1 MWFERKKEEKKAEK
15 PEEKHGFFDRFFQ
28 REKASEKEAETA
40 KITEAA
46 KIAEE
51 AEKAEA
57 AKIAEEA
64 EKAEAARIAEEAEK
78 AEAARIAKEAEK
90 AEAAKIAET
99 IIEPE
104 KKGFW
109 GKTWDVL
116 NRPIFTIDESWLGNL
131 QDRLSKTREEFV
143 QKVRRVVL
151 GHTRVDEDLL
161 QDLEEILLESDVGV
175 SVSEEVIDHLR
186 KKAKAAQL
194 SPEDI
199 PEEMG
204 NYLEGYL
211 GEGTPIRLER
221 GKFNVVMVVGVNGTG
236 KTTTVGKL
244 ANRFQAEGFKPLI
257 AAADTFRA
265 AAIEQLEIWGKRAD
279 VPVIRHKEGGD
290 SAAVVFDSIK
300 AGQARGADVLLIDTA
315 GRLHNKANLMSEL
328 EKIRRI
334 VDREAP
340 DAYHEVLLVL
350 DATTGQNGLKQAE
363 VFKEIVKLTGVVLTK
378 LDGTAKGGVIFSI
391 ARDLGIP
398 VKAIGLGEKL
408 EDLKDF
414 NPKLFVKAL
423 FGGESEE

>member
-1 MWFERKKEEKKAEK
+1 
-15 PEEKHGFFDRFFQ
+15 
-28 REKASEKEAETA
+28 
-40 KITEAA
+40 
-46 KIAEE
+46 
-51 AEKAEA
+51 
-57 AKIAEEA
+57 
-64 EKAEAARIAEEAEK
+64 
-78 AEAARIAKEAEK
+78 
-90 AEAAKIAET
+90 
-99 IIEPE
+99 
-104 KKGFW
+104 
-109 GKTWDVL
+109 
-116 NRPIFTIDESWLGNL
+116 
-131 QDRLSKTREEFV
+131 
-143 QKVRRVVL
+143 VVL

-194 SPEDI
+194 SPEGI

-244 ANRFQAEGFKPLI
+244 ANRFQVEGFKPLI

-340 DAYHEVLLVL
+340 DAHHEVLLVL

-378 LDGTAKGGVIFSI
+378 LDGTAKGGVIFAI

-423 FGGESEE
+423 FGGEAEG